1 MRWPLPTAI
10 RPPSRV
16 TGWRAEALI
25 VPAARH
31 RVWPGVLSGCAA
43 AGRPRALLAGAG
55 MAGRAR
61 SARPAARVS
70 LRVRVPVAWVRRLDG
85 VPVVRVG
92 TPGLAP
98 CCARAGLVRC
108 SREACPAVSLV
119 ARAARLR
126 PARIAWTSRGSLA
139 RSPASCVTAGL
150 VIRPRC
156 TAQPRTGLLGGAAP
170 AAPPTAGGVGEPTAI
185 RPGAIRLAAIRRG
198 RPRRQGL
205 GCARVRA
212 IPATATALTLV
223 RLGFA

>member
-1 MRWPLPTAI
+1 M
-10 RPPSRV
+10 
-16 TGWRAEALI
+16 
-25 VPAARH
+25 
-31 RVWPGVLSGCAA
+31 
-43 AGRPRALLAGAG
+43 
-55 MAGRAR
+55 
-61 SARPAARVS
+61 
-70 LRVRVPVAWVRRLDG
+70 
-85 VPVVRVG
+85 
-92 TPGLAP
+92 
-98 CCARAGLVRC
+98 
-108 SREACPAVSLV
+108 SLV

-126 PARIAWTSRGSLA
+126 PGRIAWTSRGSLA
-139 RSPASCVTAGL
+139 RGPASCVTAGL

-156 TAQPRTGLLGGAAP
+156 TAQPRIGLLGGAAP